1 MTVSNTKIS
10 DLTVCEPQIK
20 TQAICLIF
28 IVWLTQNRGLAP
40 MAVKVVYVIIS
51 PDLRYHEFRLE
62 RCAPDD
68 PRFLYSSKLG

>member
-1 MTVSNTKIS
+1 
-10 DLTVCEPQIK
+10 
-20 TQAICLIF
+20 
-28 IVWLTQNRGLAP
+28 

-68 PRFLYSSKLG
+68 PRFLHIYSSEPG